1 MSFRNCLITLFNTKP
16 DKIEA
21 LCRSDKTIFSFVIF
35 QEELCPTTQKE
46 HLQFY
51 GELNKLTR
59 LNAIKKFFND
69 KTIHIEKRLGSQTQA
84 IEYCSKSDTRK
95 SAPITV
101 GLKKQQGQRNDI
113 KGIIADVKEGKKLV
127 DIIEDLENPNYQQI
141 KCAMTLKSIF
151 SHKRTIKPKVIWIY
165 GSTGTGK
172 TRYVFE
178 KYSDIYVKDM
188 TKWWDG
194 YDQQETILVDD
205 YRRDFCKFH
214 ELLTLTDRYPCRRE
228 FKGGSVQIN
237 SPNIIF
243 TSPHSPLETW
253 ANRDDEDIEQLTRRI
268 DKIIDINDLI
278 LRKENKIDLQF
289 I

>member
-1 MSFRNCLITLFNTKP
+1 MSFRNCLITLWNHTP
-16 DKIEA
+16 DKMEA

-35 QEELCPTTQKE
+35 QEELCPTSQKE
-46 HLQFY
+46 HIQFY

-84 IEYCSKSDTRK
+84 IDYCSKSETRK
-95 SAPITV
+95 SDPITV

-127 DIIEDLENPNYQQI
+127 NIIEDLENPNYQQI

-151 SHKRTIKPKVIWIY
+151 SHPRTTKPQIWWIY
-165 GSTGTGK
+165 GPTGTGK
-172 TRYVFE
+172 TRYVFDNH
-178 KYSDIYVKDM
+178 SDIYVKDM

-214 ELLTLTDRYPCRRE
+214 ELLTLTDRYACRRE

-243 TSPHSPLETW
+243 TSPNSPLEMW
-253 ANRDDEDIEQLTRRI
+253 EHRCEEDITQLTRRI
-268 DKIIDINDLI
+268 DKIIHIKDL
-278 LRKENKIDLQF
+278 LEEKLK
-289 I
+289 